1 MFSIL
6 TSFFPFV
13 RLDVLMKY
21 LYRFLGDPD
30 TCSGSGL
37 VLKWHKKVAEKAG
50 DGAIIRVMTDRKTV

>member
-1 MFSIL
+1 
-6 TSFFPFV
+6 
-13 RLDVLMKY
+13 MKY